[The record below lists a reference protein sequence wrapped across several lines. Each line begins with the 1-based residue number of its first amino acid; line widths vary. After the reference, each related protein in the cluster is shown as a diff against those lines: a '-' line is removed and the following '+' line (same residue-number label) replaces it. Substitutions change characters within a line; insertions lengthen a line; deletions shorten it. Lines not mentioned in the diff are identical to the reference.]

1 MTKFSFTA
9 PKSKIFK
16 HLTKALM
23 ATGMW
28 FILFSLIFINIKV
41 SFSELTESNFLHLWG
56 SGFLLALLFIAGWV
70 CLSFFERRVFLEN
83 KNLLL
88 IWVTFCLT
96 AAVFETCIAVPL
108 NLYLLPIPGIAIL
121 LALLLSPRASFIVT
135 LTFSLLFG
143 LIAQGRADLFLTM
156 FLGSSLGIILN
167 TNTRKRNQLLNAG
180 ILIGILNFFVIT
192 LLGLYEGQHFQ
203 AVLKDALWGFG
214 GGVFTSFFVMG
225 LLHIFEI
232 GFNITTNITLLELS
246 DLNNPLLK
254 ELILKAPGTYHH
266 SLVVGN
272 LAEAACDSISANSLL
287 ARVGAYYHDIGKI
300 EKPEYFS
307 ENEHESKSRHTQLTP
322 TMSALVIIK
331 HVRDGLELAKKHKLP
346 ASLINFIQQHHG
358 TGLIYFFYQ
367 RALEKVKDESH
378 LKEEGFRYPGPKP
391 QTKETAVILLADSV
405 EASSRCLS
413 DPTPAKIEA
422 LTQKIINNKFIDG
435 QLDEC
440 ELSLKDLNKI
450 ATSFAR
456 ILTGMFHSRISYPE
470 VSNSST

>member
-1 MTKFSFTA
+1 
-9 PKSKIFK
+9 
-16 HLTKALM
+16 
-23 ATGMW
+23 
-28 FILFSLIFINIKV
+28 
-41 SFSELTESNFLHLWG
+41 
-56 SGFLLALLFIAGWV
+56 
-70 CLSFFERRVFLEN
+70 
-83 KNLLL
+83 
-88 IWVTFCLT
+88 
-96 AAVFETCIAVPL
+96 
-108 NLYLLPIPGIAIL
+108 
-121 LALLLSPRASFIVT
+121 
-135 LTFSLLFG
+135 
-143 LIAQGRADLFLTM
+143 M
-156 FLGSSLGIILN
+156 FLGGSLGILLN

-192 LLGLYEGQHFQ
+192 LLGLYEGQHIQ

-214 GGVFTSFFVMG
+214 GGVFSSFFVMG

-266 SLVVGN
+266 SLIVGN
-272 LAEAACDSISANSLL
+272 LAEAACDSIFANSLL

-307 ENEHESKSRHTQLTP
+307 ENEHDAKSRHTQLAP

-346 ASLINFIQQHHG
+346 ASLMNFIQQHHG

-367 RALEKVKDESH
+367 RALEKVKDESY
-378 LKEEGFRYPGPKP
+378 LKEEDFRYPGPKP
-391 QTKETAVILLADSV
+391 QTKEAAVILLADSV
-405 EASSRCLS
+405 EASSRSLS

-450 ATSFAR
+450 SVSFTR
-456 ILTGMFHSRISYPE
+456 ILTGMFHSRIEYPE
-470 VSNSST
+470 VPNSSA